1 MEGIWER
8 KKGFKDKVLK
18 EFHNTRKVRKVLL
31 HRWVQCKTEREGT
44 RTKHWSKGWGE
55 FEVFQRQRLSGM
67 SIWEGNPGPLPVGV
81 NSRLRA

>member
-31 HRWVQCKTEREGT
+31 HRWVQCKTERVGT
-44 RTKHWSKGWGE
+44 
-55 FEVFQRQRLSGM
+55 M
-67 SIWEGNPGPLPVGV
+67 
-81 NSRLRA
+81 